1 MISRRFHLP
10 LLPEVPDS
18 DGQERNNPVA
28 IGIFDNDSSRF
39 QTESNSYFRI
49 LWKKRL
55 KVRTSLNLLEPPMQ
69 EKTSHLD
76 LVVCCWDRNCQW
88 SELKDEERCN
98 KSVTARQ
105 PYTAVSTQCGGM
117 SGRAIWTAAGPS
129 CAECP
134 SQVALENRK
143 SWKDVNLELQI
154 WYSWIRWI
162 QIRIRLNTIFRSSLC
177 LPMDSFQVFS
187 DLQPDSRSTS
197 LLTFVSICFC
207 KCLTCVGLGLLR
219 CRTCARPILCADDPE
234 ATLLK
239 AHSCTNCIT
248 GFQVSQWPAKKRAV
262 KLENATGNP
271 VAVRSSKISKSEK
284 TLPTLALY
292 STL

>member
-105 PYTAVSTQCGGM
+105 PYTAVSTQCGGQE
-117 SGRAIWTAAGPS
+117 GPS
-129 CAECP
+129 GPLLVHRVP
-134 SQVALENRK
+134 SAPPRWPWRIENRGRMSISNSKFGIRGSGEYRSEYVWIPYSEVLCVCLWIVFRYFQIFSLIQDLPPCWHLFQFVSVNVWPASVWVFWDVALVPDPSCVQMIQKRP
-143 SWKDVNLELQI
+143 SW
-154 WYSWIRWI
+154 R
-162 QIRIRLNTIFRSSLC
+162 RIAAQTASPGFKFRNGQQRNVQLS
-177 LPMDSFQVFS
+177 
-187 DLQPDSRSTS
+187 
-197 LLTFVSICFC
+197 
-207 KCLTCVGLGLLR
+207 
-219 CRTCARPILCADDPE
+219 
-234 ATLLK
+234 
-239 AHSCTNCIT
+239 
-248 GFQVSQWPAKKRAV
+248 
-262 KLENATGNP
+262 
-271 VAVRSSKISKSEK
+271 
-284 TLPTLALY
+284 
-292 STL
+292 